1 MGLFDKFKEVTK
13 KVSEVENN
21 IYHEKRDY
29 LEIYERNLEL
39 EKEIAERTEEL
50 DDANRRMFTLQHI
63 WEMMNS
69 STPLENV
76 MEAIVNSTQGEL
88 GYMHCAIIHKC
99 IDEDG
104 EYLQI
109 LAQSNDGLIDRLNNI
124 IGSLGIQTRKLNYD
138 GESVFAD
145 SMRQRKIIQTRS
157 IDLSLKSVLPD
168 LDAETVKK
176 VLCIF
181 C

>member
-88 GYMHCAIIHKC
+88 GYMHCAC
-99 IDEDG
+99 LLYTSPSPRD
-104 EYLQI
+104 
-109 LAQSNDGLIDRLNNI
+109 
-124 IGSLGIQTRKLNYD
+124 
-138 GESVFAD
+138 
-145 SMRQRKIIQTRS
+145 
-157 IDLSLKSVLPD
+157 
-168 LDAETVKK
+168 
-176 VLCIF
+176 
-181 C
+181 